1 MGRISFRKAIMIVSF
16 VVFLMFSLFMF
27 FYFEKISYQDIKERL
42 ISENSY
48 SAQSAKQLLDAEKDS
63 MAKDARF
70 VVNYPTTH
78 FAFVNGKY
86 IAFNDESVFNL
97 SNPEFEAMSP
107 FNYKELSFQLS
118 RILGKTLYAS
128 SSSVKNVA
136 FFDGNANS
144 LSDVS
149 GIEDS
154 FKDTGKETY
163 IQYMISEENKFSSI
177 EPFGVIALKEGRLF
191 LKGVDRIYSGE
202 PKGVT
207 VVTEALGNPM
217 LESIKN
223 SVNKEIVI
231 WAEDGVLLSTITI
244 DKDAF
249 GNRLGTA
256 ESGEIIFATATIN
269 NREMGFSFYP
279 IEDFDGKIIAY
290 IGTGFDMNTVNDI
303 FINNLIRFIPVIVI
317 FSLVLFLIL
326 YAVLRQLFKPLN
338 EIIGITE
345 EISKGNYKITY
356 PPNKIIE
363 FTKILESIGKMS
375 EAIAIRE
382 KELVLLSSIDKLT
395 QIYNR
400 QKTEEILSVE
410 IQKANQTHHPLAII
424 MLDIDRFK
432 EVNDTYGHKVGD
444 MVLEEF
450 ANISQKSIR
459 STDFIGR
466 WGGEEFLIICPETNL
481 DGAKT
486 LADGVRRAVEAHPF
500 SIIVSMTA
508 SFGVAEYQPEEAD
521 NAVMKRADDALY
533 LAKKRGRNRV
543 ECGPDSNG

>member
-42 ISENSY
+42 VSENSY
-48 SAQSAKQLLDAEKDS
+48 SAQSAKQFLDAEKNS
-63 MAKDARF
+63 LAKDARF
-70 VVNYPTTH
+70 VVNYPATH

-86 IAFNDESVFNL
+86 IVFNDESAFNL
-97 SNPEFEAMSP
+97 SNPEFSEMSA

-136 FFDGNANS
+136 FFDGNANP
-144 LSDVS
+144 LSDVP

-154 FKDTGKETY
+154 FMDTGKENY
-163 IQYMISEENKFSSI
+163 IDYMINEQNKFSSI
-177 EPFGVIALKEGRLF
+177 EPLGVIALKEGKLF
-191 LKGVDRIYSGE
+191 FKGVDRIYSGE

-207 VVTEALGNPM
+207 VVTEALGDSI
-217 LESIKN
+217 LEQIKN

-231 WAEDGVLLSTITI
+231 WAEDGVMLSTIPI
-244 DKDAF
+244 DKNAF
-249 GNRLGTA
+249 ENRLSTA
-256 ESGEIIFATATIN
+256 ERGEVLFETVEIN

-290 IGTGFDMNTVNDI
+290 VGTGFDMNTINDI
-303 FINNLIRFIPVIVI
+303 FINNLIRFIPLIVI

-338 EIIGITE
+338 EIISITE

-363 FTKILESIGKMS
+363 FTKILESIGEMS
-375 EAIAIRE
+375 DAIEIRE

-400 QKTEEILSVE
+400 QKTEEILSLE
-410 IQKANQTHHPLAII
+410 IQKSNQTHHPLSII

-432 EVNDTYGHKVGD
+432 EINDTYGHKVGD

-450 ANISQKSIR
+450 ATISKENIR

-466 WGGEEFLIICPETNL
+466 WGGEEFLIVCPETNSE
-481 DGAKT
+481 GAKT
-486 LADGVRRAVEAHPF
+486 LANKLRRALEAHSF

-508 SFGVAEYQPEEAD
+508 SFGVAEYNPEEAV
-521 NAVMKRADDALY
+521 NSVMKRADDALY
-533 LAKKRGRNRV
+533 QAKKMGRNRV
-543 ECGPDSNG
+543 E